1 MNDYDLAIVGGGLVG
16 ASLAVALHG
25 SGLRV
30 ALIEAA
36 APPLAEAA
44 WDERCIGLN
53 EATRRIFDSLGVW
66 GAMCGD
72 AEAIAATHVSEQG
85 RFGVARFHA
94 SEAGLDALGYNTPLR
109 AIHGSLL
116 QRVRDSGAATL
127 LCPARVDD
135 VQVDGEYVHLHGA
148 ALDGGLRARLL
159 VAADGARSPIRQRF
173 GIATEAHDYAQTAI
187 VSSVRTQREHAGIAH
202 ERFTPDGPI
211 AVLPR
216 PGRVCTVV
224 WTVPTDVAERL
235 LALSEAAF
243 LQALQ
248 AAFGHRLGQF
258 SALGRRGAHPLMRVL
273 STRLVA
279 ERTVFVGNAAQTL
292 HPVVAQGFNLGLRD
306 VATLADLLPDYSDPG
321 CAALLH
327 AYADRRRDDRRQAA
341 DFTDG
346 LVRLFSN
353 RVPALGELRHLGLS
367 ALNLSG
373 PLKRRMLQRSL
384 GFGAYTPAAA
394 RDRA

>member
-1 MNDYDLAIVGGGLVG
+1 M
-16 ASLAVALHG
+16 
-25 SGLRV
+25 
-30 ALIEAA
+30 
-36 APPLAEAA
+36 
-44 WDERCIGLN
+44 CI
-53 EATRRIFDSLGVW
+53 
-66 GAMCGD
+66 
-72 AEAIAATHVSEQG
+72 
-85 RFGVARFHA
+85 
-94 SEAGLDALGYNTPLR
+94 
-109 AIHGSLL
+109 
-116 QRVRDSGAATL
+116 RD
-127 LCPARVDD
+127 
-135 VQVDGEYVHLHGA
+135 
-148 ALDGGLRARLL
+148 
-159 VAADGARSPIRQRF
+159 
-173 GIATEAHDYAQTAI
+173 
-187 VSSVRTQREHAGIAH
+187 
-202 ERFTPDGPI
+202 
-211 AVLPR
+211 R

-353 RVPALGELRHLGLS
+353 RVPGLGELRHLGPVS
-367 ALNLSG
+367 
-373 PLKRRMLQRSL
+373 
-384 GFGAYTPAAA
+384 YTHLTLPTKA
-394 RDRA
+394 

>member
-258 SALGRRGAHPLMRVL
+258 SALGRRGPGA
-273 STRLVA
+273 
-279 ERTVFVGNAAQTL
+279 AAQWFRRRAGG
-292 HPVVAQGFNLGLRD
+292 PRCDASARAGRRGRRAGLRHRTGFAP
-306 VATLADLLPDYSDPG
+306 VSRHARCLARRPG
-321 CAALLH
+321 LRLSRYAGVECRSSAIAAL
-327 AYADRRRDDRRQAA
+327 
-341 DFTDG
+341 
-346 LVRLFSN
+346 
-353 RVPALGELRHLGLS
+353 
-367 ALNLSG
+367 
-373 PLKRRMLQRSL
+373 
-384 GFGAYTPAAA
+384 
-394 RDRA
+394 